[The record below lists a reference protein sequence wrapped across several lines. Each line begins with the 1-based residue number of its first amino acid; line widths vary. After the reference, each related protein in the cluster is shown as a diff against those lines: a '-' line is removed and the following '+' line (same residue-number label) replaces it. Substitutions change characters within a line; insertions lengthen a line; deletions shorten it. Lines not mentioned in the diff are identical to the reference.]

1 MWRPFAVESGFSSL
15 RRLSLG
21 CFSFLGMFV
30 VPPNGSLALYANF
43 SSVPSVI
50 AFLRFIGI
58 LNASVWFGA
67 SLFFTFG
74 IAPAF
79 FTPEMKNLL
88 GDIYAGLV
96 AQSVLERYFI
106 LHYCCGAVAIMH
118 QLAEWVYLGKAL
130 HRLTFGLLMA
140 IMALS
145 LMGGL
150 WLQPKLKELNLT
162 SYGMNQNYRP
172 VSIPD
177 AQRLE
182 AYRSFRTLHGVSMI
196 MNLVYLVGIGVY
208 FWRVAHPTDNLRFV
222 SAAGKFRG

>member
-1 MWRPFAVESGFSSL
+1 M
-15 RRLSLG
+15 
-21 CFSFLGMFV
+21 
-30 VPPNGSLALYANF
+30 PPNGSLALYANF

-145 LMGGL
+145 LIGGL
-150 WLQPKLKELNLT
+150 WLQPKLKELHRIR
-162 SYGMNQNYRP
+162 YGRP
-172 VSIPD
+172 EQFPPQQR
-177 AQRLE
+177 AQAE
-182 AYRSFRTLHGVSMI
+182 KAFKSWHGVSQV
-196 MNLVYLVGIGVY
+196 MNLAVLAGLAGLA
-208 FWRVAHPTDNLRFV
+208 WRLSVPSNGSRF
-222 SAAGKFRG
+222 STGKFRG